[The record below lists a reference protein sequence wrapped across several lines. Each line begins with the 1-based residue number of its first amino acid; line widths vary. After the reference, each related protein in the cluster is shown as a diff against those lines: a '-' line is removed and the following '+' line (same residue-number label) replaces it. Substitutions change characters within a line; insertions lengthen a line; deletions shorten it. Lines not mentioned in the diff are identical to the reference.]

1 MEFGFDAA
9 TARPVEVPVGVA
21 YNCGG
26 SLYIGP
32 SQNLLDSGIGRT
44 GSRDKAPINRP
55 RTGSDDQHEDRDPV
69 T

>member
-44 GSRDKAPINRP
+44 GSRDKRLSIDHEPAPTI
-55 RTGSDDQHEDRDPV
+55 SMKIEIQ
-69 T
+69 